1 MKTLVRLLFARPR
14 LTDEEAMVLVQTS
27 GDHEAFAQLVQR
39 WQQPIR
45 RLCIRMAGEEHR
57 GHDLAQ
63 ETFARVYSERSGYA
77 PGRKFSTWLWRIA
90 VNLCHDDYRRVGRR
104 AEVSL
109 ETTAAEQTVA
119 DDPAPDQQLLKRERS
134 ELVRDAVLSLP
145 EEQRAVLILREYE
158 GLKFREIAE
167 VLGVPEGTLKWRM
180 SEALGELG
188 RRLKPHFATPAPSP
202 KPLPATIRE
211 RFVL

>member
-1 MKTLVRLLFARPR
+1 MNTLVRLLFARPR
-14 LTDEEAMVLVQTS
+14 LTDEEAMVLVQAR

-45 RLCIRMAGEEHR
+45 RLCIRMAGDEHR

-63 ETFARVYSERSGYA
+63 ETFARVYSERSGFV

-90 VNLCHDDYRRVGRR
+90 INLCHDDHRRVGRR

-109 ETTAAEQTVA
+109 ETAAAEQTVA
-119 DDPAPDQQLLKRERS
+119 GEPAPDQQLLERERS
-134 ELVRDAVLSLP
+134 DLVREAVLSLQ
-145 EEQRAVLILREYE
+145 EQRAVLILREYE

-188 RRLKPHFATPAPSP
+188 RRLKPQFATPPPKP
-202 KPLPATIRE
+202 KPLAATSRE

>member
-1 MKTLVRLLFARPR
+1 MNTLVRLLFARPQ

-45 RLCIRMAGEEHR
+45 RLCVRMASDEHR

-63 ETFARVYSERSGYA
+63 ETFARVYSQRSGFVA
-77 PGRKFSTWLWRIA
+77 GRKFSTWLWRIA
-90 VNLCHDDYRRVGRR
+90 INLCHDDFRRVGRR

-109 ETTAAEQTVA
+109 EATATEQTA
-119 DDPAPDQQLLKRERS
+119 SSDPAPDEQLLERERS
-134 ELVRDAVLSLP
+134 DLVRDAVSSLP

-158 GLKFREIAE
+158 GLKFREIAD
-167 VLGVPEGTLKWRM
+167 VLGVPEGTVKWRM

-188 RRLKPHFATPAPSP
+188 RRLKPYFATAAPSP
-202 KPLPATIRE
+202 KPLTAAIRE
-211 RFVL
+211 KFVL

>member
-1 MKTLVRLLFARPR
+1 MNTLVRLLFACPQG
-14 LTDEEAMVLVQTS
+14 TDEEAMVLVQAR

-39 WQQPIR
+39 WQTPIR
-45 RLCIRMAGEEHR
+45 RLCIRMAGDEHR

-63 ETFARVYSERSGYA
+63 ETFARVFSQRSGYS

-90 VNLCHDDYRRVGRR
+90 INLCLDDYRRIGRR
-104 AEVSL
+104 GEVSL
-109 ETTAAEQTVA
+109 ETMAREPAMALE
-119 DDPAPDQQLLKRERS
+119 PAPDEQLLEQERAG
-134 ELVRDAVLSLP
+134 LVRDAVSALP

-167 VLGVPEGTLKWRM
+167 VLGVPEGTVKWRM

-188 RRLKPHFATPAPSP
+188 RRLKPHFRTPAPEP
-202 KPLPATIRE
+202 KVLTATMKE
-211 RFVL
+211 RLVL